1 MAKGTVHDQK
11 PRAIDHGPLTFF
23 CGTILAAAEGM
34 ESEGISQMVMFE
46 QMRAHR
52 HPVDAAGV
60 AYVTSF
66 GWMVGDVHHTAGTA
80 LAAAKGE
87 PELRTDQVS

>member
-1 MAKGTVHDQK
+1 
-11 PRAIDHGPLTFF
+11 
-23 CGTILAAAEGM
+23 
-34 ESEGISQMVMFE
+34 MFE

-52 HPVDAAGV
+52 HPVDAGGV
-60 AYVTSF
+60 AYVISF